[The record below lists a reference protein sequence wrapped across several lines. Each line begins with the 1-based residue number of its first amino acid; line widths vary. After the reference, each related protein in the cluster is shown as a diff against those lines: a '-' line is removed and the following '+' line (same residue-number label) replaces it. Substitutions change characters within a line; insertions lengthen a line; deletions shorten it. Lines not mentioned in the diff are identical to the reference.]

1 MADPDLESLKQE
13 VDFSTPLREA
23 SAEDSSGYHSSIDF
37 EGDEDDNFN
46 IGTTK
51 DIKQVSI
58 KSTGVKDKFKVG
70 KGDLNE
76 FMLGGT
82 NLSEGDNKEA
92 GTSNIVRETKK
103 Y

>member
-51 DIKQVSI
+51 DMKQVSI
-58 KSTGVKDKFKVG
+58 KSTGVKDEFEFG
-70 KGDLNE
+70 KNDFNDL
-76 FMLGGT
+76 MIGPT
-82 NLSEGDNKEA
+82 N
-92 GTSNIVRETKK
+92 
-103 Y
+103 